1 MSALSPASDPMAS
14 AQPSDP
20 PGVRTWIKQHPL
32 LAYFLI
38 AFAATWLCMAPIVVS
53 QRGLNLLALPEE
65 VLGILFILSTFIGP
79 TPAAFIVTGV
89 IDGKAGMRQLL
100 RRMGQWRVGIQ
111 WYLLV
116 LLGYPVLFLLG
127 LAVVF
132 GAAPF
137 SALLNQWPLLLTYY
151 LPAVLY
157 GLVFPALGEEP
168 GWRGFALPRMQRMY
182 GPLLASLILGA
193 LHALWHLPAYMI
205 PGAISANGWDPLVFA
220 ANSLAIMASTFV
232 WTWLF
237 NNAKGS
243 VLFAMLFH
251 STSNAVS
258 GLIPNFIPA
267 NSDPGPFYVFAV
279 MGVAALVVIII
290 TRGRLSYH
298 DPLPAAPAGDSGPA
312 ALPQPVVAT

>member
-1 MSALSPASDPMAS
+1 MSTTSPASDSSAS
-14 AQPSDP
+14 AQPP
-20 PGVRTWIKQHPL
+20 AGAGLRGWIKQHPL
-32 LAYFLI
+32 VAYFLI
-38 AFAATWLCMAPIVVS
+38 AFGATWLCMAPIVVS
-53 QRGLNLLALPEE
+53 QRALNLLSLPEPLLL
-65 VLGILFILSTFIGP
+65 VLFFLSTFIGP

-100 RRMGQWRVGIQ
+100 RRMGQWRVGIK

-116 LLGYPVLFLLG
+116 LLGYPAVFLLG
-127 LAVVF
+127 LTVVF
-132 GAAPF
+132 GGAPLG
-137 SALLNQWPLLLTYY
+137 ALVNQWPLLLTYY

-157 GLVFPALGEEP
+157 GLIFPALGEEP

-205 PGAISANGWDPLVFA
+205 PGAISEKGWDPLVFG

-237 NNAKGS
+237 NNAKAS
-243 VLFAMLFH
+243 VLFAMLVH

-279 MGVAALVVIII
+279 MGTVALVVVVL
-290 TRGRLSYH
+290 TRGRLSYREPVAAATAG
-298 DPLPAAPAGDSGPA
+298 DAGAAGVAQPLPA
-312 ALPQPVVAT
+312 V

>member
-1 MSALSPASDPMAS
+1 MSTISPAGDSPAAAQAPAS
-14 AQPSDP
+14 
-20 PGVRTWIKQHPL
+20 PGLRGWIKQHPL
-32 LAYFLI
+32 VAYFLI
-38 AFAATWLCMAPIVVS
+38 AFGATWLCMAPIVVS

-65 VLGILFILSTFIGP
+65 ILAILFILSTFIGP

-100 RRMGQWRVGIQ
+100 RRMGQWRVGIK

-132 GAAPF
+132 GGAPF

-157 GLVFPALGEEP
+157 GLIFPALGEEP

-182 GPLLASLILGA
+182 GPLLATLILGA

-205 PGAISANGWDPLVFA
+205 PGAISAKGWDPLVFG

-237 NNAKGS
+237 NNAKAS
-243 VLFAMLFH
+243 VLFAMLVH

-279 MGVAALVVIII
+279 MGVAALVIVIL
-290 TRGRLSYH
+290 TRGRLGYQE
-298 DPLPAAPAGDSGPA
+298 PLAVAPAGDSGPP
-312 ALPQPVVAT
+312 ALTQPAVAT